1 MNQDT
6 TPQYQQLLTNNRYFK
21 NKKTNYVPIPD
32 GFVTSA
38 GNPDLAAKY
47 GNIIGANTINN
58 QTLIDAARKSNLK
71 S

>member
-6 TPQYQQLLTNNRYFK
+6 SQHYQQLLTNTRYFK
-21 NKKTNYVPIPD
+21 KKTNYVPVPD

-47 GNIIGANTINN
+47 GNIIGANTITN
-58 QTLIDAARKSNLK
+58 QVLIQSVKK
-71 S
+71 